1 MRRTKCGLKLC
12 QSAVTSFNGHV
23 SKSTAIWGDESQG
36 ETLLFP
42 TFISEVAGR
51 KTLDPPLLPECTS
64 RCIKYDPTSKTTKL
78 TNLWKSIVDY
88 LSACAHIL
96 SPETLLL
103 LIFHDL
109 WSADRHLVH
118 SIPIWHS
125 LQFVGTRFYLNHQW
139 KPTDLTQ
146 SNVSDLNI
154 YQVTITKSRL
164 GGGLAKFRLEDVTFT

>member
-1 MRRTKCGLKLC
+1 MAVWAWGLWRLPKGTLSSTSFNRDWKKQWLIKESCFNFKKKATVYTLWRLLAVRRTKCGLKLC

-51 KTLDPPLLPECTS
+51 KALDPPLLPECTS

-88 LSACAHIL
+88 LSACAHVL
-96 SPETLLL
+96 SPATLLL

-109 WSADRHLVH
+109 WSAFDC
-118 SIPIWHS
+118 
-125 LQFVGTRFYLNHQW
+125 
-139 KPTDLTQ
+139 KPATVVPL
-146 SNVSDLNI
+146 
-154 YQVTITKSRL
+154 
-164 GGGLAKFRLEDVTFT
+164 